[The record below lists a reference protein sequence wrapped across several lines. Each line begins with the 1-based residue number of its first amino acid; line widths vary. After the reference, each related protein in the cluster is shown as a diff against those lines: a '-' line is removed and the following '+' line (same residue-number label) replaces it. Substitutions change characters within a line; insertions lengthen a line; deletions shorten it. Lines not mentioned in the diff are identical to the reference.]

1 MTPTFRSAKAWIV
14 AGALTLVLASPALA
28 QQADPKWDSWLQKS
42 QLGPYQKN
50 ENWDEVVTNA
60 KKEGEVVVYSSSGTM
75 LKVAEDFAKFYPE
88 IKVKAYDLGSEKT
101 IEKVVREHQ
110 AGVY

>member
-1 MTPTFRSAKAWIV
+1 MALTFRNAKARRV
-14 AGALTLVLASPALA
+14 AGALTFAPAASAPA
-28 QQADPKWDSWLQKS
+28 QQTEPRWDAWLQKS

-101 IEKVVREHQ
+101 IEKVV
-110 AGVY
+110 